1 VNERITTCVSLDFV
15 IPPLFYLC
23 ILSLENLCHF
33 SVRSNQGSI
42 ISRGPCN
49 HNTLHILPQITA
61 TQHHELPKIE
71 KYTKD
76 NGKGMQSSILL
87 TRLLP
92 PKLNID
98 NTSKLA

>member
-1 VNERITTCVSLDFV
+1 MKKKNIKQKNLVRKYTCTCACV
-15 IPPLFYLC
+15 
-23 ILSLENLCHF
+23 HT
-33 SVRSNQGSI
+33 
-42 ISRGPCN
+42 
-49 HNTLHILPQITA
+49 HTH

-76 NGKGMQSSILL
+76 NGKGMQSSTLL